1 MSTLNPAH
9 GHSVLKR
16 DQLSSHEKTRRKNP
30 QRVVT
35 KQQKRAREGYILYTP
50 RSVTFWERQ
59 N

>member
-1 MSTLNPAH
+1 MSTPNPAH

-16 DQLSSHEKTRRKNP
+16 NELSSHEKTWRKNL

-35 KQQKRAREGYILYTP
+35 KQQKSARKGDILYAP
-50 RSVTFWERQ
+50 HSVTFWKRQ